1 MKKVDG
7 WELYF
12 YKGVVEGSNGIAQN
26 RANIDLMIVIGQRDE
41 GRLGCRNGFPI
52 D

>member
-1 MKKVDG
+1 MVLCKLKKKFKMKKVDG

-26 RANIDLMIVIGQRDE
+26 RAHIDLMIVIG
-41 GRLGCRNGFPI
+41 
-52 D
+52 

>member
-1 MKKVDG
+1 MILCKLKKKFKMKKVDG

-26 RANIDLMIVIGQRDE
+26 RANIDLMIVIG
-41 GRLGCRNGFPI
+41 
-52 D
+52 